1 MKYKLWALAA
11 CCIFVGGA
19 AVVSGSNR
27 SSSRQSQN
35 HPITLSQIV
44 QRAKDSGKKNVYLP
58 APIPFYAE
66 VDSLDEALS
75 GTTAVVAT
83 PIEKTTV
90 LLASE
95 SIVTFYRLKIADSL
109 SRGGPSRCCDRKPLP
124 IELPALNSNET
135 YLQVG
140 GGSITIDDVRV
151 HREEEFGGLQLSQQ
165 YLFFLSQD
173 ASQAVSMVQLGMDGI
188 FKVNEDGGL
197 ENIASSKGGATEQSH
212 RRVKSPLEQDLERLH
227 ENSLTQLKA
236 SIKK

>member
-1 MKYKLWALAA
+1 MKYILWALAA

-27 SSSRQSQN
+27 SGSRQPQN
-35 HPITLSQIV
+35 HPTTLSQIV
-44 QRAKDSGKKNVYLP
+44 QRAKESGRKIVYLS
-58 APIPFYAE
+58 ATIPFYTD

-75 GTTAVVAT
+75 ITTAVVAT

-109 SRGGPSRCCDRKPLP
+109 SRGGPSRCCDNKPLP
-124 IELPALNSNET
+124 NELPALNSDET

-140 GGSITIDDVRV
+140 GGAITIDDVTV

-165 YLFFLSQD
+165 YLFFLSRD
-173 ASQAVSMVQLGMDGI
+173 ASQTVSMVQLGKDGI

-197 ENIASSKGGATEQSH
+197 ENIASSKGGAKEQSL
-212 RRVKSPLEQDLERLH
+212 RRVKSAVEQDLERLH
-227 ENSLTQLKA
+227 GNSLE
-236 SIKK
+236 